1 MKQPPSSSEQ
11 QQRRFTSSVSPPW
24 SIWFKQLGLLIL
36 GVGIGAI
43 GVKWLAP
50 ESRPS
55 TDLSSR
61 ALEVE
66 AAPEQTGRANSESSS
81 RPTRA
86 LPTKGDVADATVCVK
101 TLGPN
106 GGEACASGVAIDPQ
120 LVGLDPQQGSVVL
133 TNFHVVA
140 EPIAGLP
147 MQLGGKGTVFNAEL
161 IKQSPETDLALLFVP
176 EAKFPVAALSEVS
189 PEAGVAVRAIG
200 FPNDQPLTIKN
211 STLLGQT
218 RNCLALSPCLAMQQG
233 TITHGNSGGP
243 LEANGQVIGITQGE
257 TSEEIAIPIEQV
269 HQFLSGQL
277 PNTADRSPQFDR
289 RFRTNEPYPYSDRPY
304 FDRPYSDHPYSDH
317 PYSDR
322 PYPFP
327 PAIDDPR
334 FHPDFPPP
342 NFPPYQP
349 WL

>member
-1 MKQPPSSSEQ
+1 MKQPPSSSRKRQ
-11 QQRRFTSSVSPPW
+11 SSHFKTLELSPWPTW
-24 SIWFKQLGLLIL
+24 LKQVGLLAL

-50 ESRPS
+50 ESRSS

-66 AAPEQTGRANSESSS
+66 AAPEQTERANPESSS
-81 RPTRA
+81 RASRT
-86 LPTKGDVADATVCVK
+86 LVTEGDVADATVCVK
-101 TLGPN
+101 TFGPN
-106 GGEACASGVAIDPQ
+106 GGEACASGVSIDPQ
-120 LVGLDPQQGSVVL
+120 WVGLDPQQGSVVL

-147 MQLGGKGTVFNAEL
+147 VQLGGKGTVFNSEL

-176 EAKFPVAALSEVS
+176 DAKFPVAALAEAS
-189 PEAGVAVRAIG
+189 PEAGIAVRAIG
-200 FPNDQPLTIKN
+200 FPNNQPLTIKN
-211 STLLGQT
+211 STLLGKTQ
-218 RNCLALSPCLAMQQG
+218 NCLALSPCLAMRQG

-243 LEANGQVIGITQGE
+243 LEADGKVIGITEGE

-269 HQFLSGQL
+269 HQFLSGQRPTSTEL
-277 PNTADRSPQFDR
+277 PSRFER
-289 RFRTNEPYPYSDRPY
+289 RFRANEPAPYPDQ
-304 FDRPYSDHPYSDH
+304 
-317 PYSDR
+317 

-342 NFPPYQP
+342 NLPPYHP